1 MTLPV
6 SPLTRPMSDPRGEA
20 SLPDPGPTRDADKS
34 PGASRV
40 QENADRENA
49 SQDTLRESAIKL
61 ILNVESIVPP
71 VTGIGRYTSEI
82 LGGLLARGLGDNL
95 HCFSHFRWVDANRV
109 ITASSEPSPSNNFRP
124 FLRSLPYAYD
134 LRCIAR
140 NAVFRRSARALAGAV
155 YHEPNYILKPFDG
168 PTIVN
173 CHDLSHLHF
182 PEHHPAERVRYLD
195 RNLEKSLRKA
205 TRIVTLSDF
214 VRREVLDTFAF
225 DPARVVTVP
234 VGADERFRPHGVEET
249 HGIMSRHG
257 LEHGR
262 YILSVA
268 TIEPRKNLHGL
279 VRAFMRLPAGLRAAY
294 PLVLCGATGWRESV
308 LEQSLNALVREGSIR
323 RLGYIPEADLPGLY
337 AGAAAFAFPSF
348 YEGFGLPPLE
358 AMASG
363 TPVLASATGSILEV
377 VGNAGLLVD
386 PHDDVALAEG
396 LERILTDHPLR
407 EACIAAGIE
416 RARRF
421 TWTSCVDRTLSLYR
435 ELQAG

>member
-6 SPLTRPMSDPRGEA
+6 SPLTRPLSDPRGEA
-20 SLPDPGPTRDADKS
+20 GPPDPGPVKDADTS
-34 PGASRV
+34 SGAPWV
-40 QENADRENA
+40 QENAG
-49 SQDTLRESAIKL
+49 QDVRRKSAIKL

-82 LGGLLARGLGDNL
+82 LGGLLARGLGDDL
-95 HCFSHFRWVDANRV
+95 HCFSHFRWVDASRV
-109 ITASSEPSPSNNFRP
+109 ITASSDPSPPGNFRP

-134 LRCIAR
+134 LRVIAR

-234 VGADERFRPHGVEET
+234 VGADERFRPQGVEET

-308 LEQSLNALVREGSIR
+308 LEQSLNALVREGSVR

-407 EACIAAGIE
+407 EACIATGIE

>member
-1 MTLPV
+1 MTLPFP
-6 SPLTRPMSDPRGEA
+6 PLARPTAD
-20 SLPDPGPTRDADKS
+20 LRDA
-34 PGASRV
+34 PLVAGAGTSG
-40 QENADRENA
+40 NADRMSGEARDLGRNA
-49 SQDTLRESAIKL
+49 TQGAQRYGAMKL

-82 LGGLLARGLGDNL
+82 LGGLLARGLGDDL
-95 HCFSHFRWVDANRV
+95 HCFSHFRWVDAKRVINASSGLPAPNRV
-109 ITASSEPSPSNNFRP
+109 RP
-124 FLRSLPYAYD
+124 FLRSLPFAYD
-134 LRCIAR
+134 LRVIAR
-140 NAVFRRSARALAGAV
+140 NAMFKWSARSFGGAV
-155 YHEPNYILKPFDG
+155 YHEPNYILKPYDG

-173 CHDLSHLHF
+173 CHDLSYLHS

-195 RNLEKSLRKA
+195 RNLERSLRNA

-225 DPARVVTVP
+225 DPATVVTVP
-234 VGADERFRPHGVEET
+234 VGVDDRFRPHGAEET
-249 HGIMSRHG
+249 REIMARHG

-279 VRAFMRLPAGLRAAY
+279 VKAFMRLPDHLKAAY
-294 PLVLCGATGWRESV
+294 PLVLCGATGWRESK
-308 LEQSLNALVREGSIR
+308 LEQSLNALARQGSVR

-363 TPVLASATGSILEV
+363 TPVFASATGSILEV
-377 VGNAGLLVD
+377 VGDAGLLVD

-396 LERILTDHPLR
+396 LERILTDQPLR
-407 EACIAAGIE
+407 DACIAAGVE
-416 RARRF
+416 RARGF
-421 TWTSCVDRTLSLYR
+421 SWTSCVDRTIALYR
-435 ELQAG
+435 ELQGN

>member
-6 SPLTRPMSDPRGEA
+6 SPLTRPMSDTRGEA
-20 SLPDPGPTRDADKS
+20 GPPDSGPVKDADTS
-34 PGASRV
+34 SGAPWV
-40 QENADRENA
+40 QENAG
-49 SQDTLRESAIKL
+49 QDVRRKSAIKL

-82 LGGLLARGLGDNL
+82 LGGLLARGLGEDL

-109 ITASSEPSPSNNFRP
+109 ITASSEPSPSNSLRP

-140 NAVFRRSARALAGAV
+140 NAVFRRSAKALAGAV

-214 VRREVLDTFAF
+214 VRREVLDTFSF

-249 HGIMSRHG
+249 HGVMSRHD

-279 VRAFMRLPAGLRAAY
+279 VRAFMRLPAGLRTAH

-308 LEQSLNALVREGSIR
+308 LEQSLNALVREGSVR

-407 EACIAAGIE
+407 EACIGAGLE

>member
-1 MTLPV
+1 MTLPF
-6 SPLTRPMSDPRGEA
+6 SSLSRPAGGTNPLSGGSADQDDSA
-20 SLPDPGPTRDADKS
+20 ARDLWRDDAM
-34 PGASRV
+34 
-40 QENADRENA
+40 
-49 SQDTLRESAIKL
+49 KL
-61 ILNVESIVPP
+61 ILNVESIVHP

-82 LGGLLARGLGDNL
+82 LGRLLARGLGDNL
-95 HCFSHFRWVDANRV
+95 HCFSHFRWVDAKSVINASSGLPSPNRV
-109 ITASSEPSPSNNFRP
+109 RP
-124 FLRSLPYAYD
+124 FLRSLPYAYE

-140 NAVFRRSARALAGAV
+140 NAVFRRSARSLVGAV
-155 YHEPNYILKPFDG
+155 YHEPNYILKPYDG

-205 TRIVTLSDF
+205 TRIITLSDF
-214 VRREVLDTFAF
+214 VRQEVLNTFAF
-225 DPARVVTVP
+225 DPATVLTVP
-234 VGADERFRPHGVEET
+234 VGVDDRFRPQGVQET
-249 HGIMSRHG
+249 HDIMARNG

-279 VRAFMRLPAGLRAAY
+279 VRAFMRLPAHLRAAY
-294 PLVLCGATGWRESV
+294 PLVLCGATGWHESH
-308 LEQSLNALVREGSIR
+308 LEQSLNALAREGSVR
-323 RLGYIPEADLPGLY
+323 RLGYIHEADLPGLY

-377 VGNAGLLVD
+377 VGDAGLLID
-386 PHDDVALAEG
+386 PHDDEALTEG
-396 LERILTDHPLR
+396 LEWILTDQPLR
-407 EACIAAGIE
+407 DTCIAAGLE

-421 TWTSCVDRTLSLYR
+421 TWTSCVDRTIALYR
-435 ELQAG
+435 ELQES